1 MPDSA
6 GTSARRLHPPFTQ
19 PDPGRRAAVDP
30 KLVAAGSVADAAG
43 EPDSVGPAPTEEDT
57 AALPPIEDFIDDLP
71 SIQDFLMVTVT
82 PTEPQMAADSH
93 PVNAPQPEAEAAA
106 LETDAE
112 GWASADWQSYD
123 WSGLAALAAPPP
135 EAAEAHHAWAS
146 TNWDASA
153 GRHTPAGGVTGREL
167 GDEVADALDEMARRI
182 RSGELSLEQFR
193 GVPPEAAVAAA
204 FAALVRG
211 KG

>member
-1 MPDSA
+1 
-6 GTSARRLHPPFTQ
+6 
-19 PDPGRRAAVDP
+19 
-30 KLVAAGSVADAAG
+30 
-43 EPDSVGPAPTEEDT
+43 
-57 AALPPIEDFIDDLP
+57 LPPIEDFIDDLP

-82 PTEPQMAADSH
+82 PAQPQKAVDPGLVH
-93 PVNAPQPEAEAAA
+93 APRAEAAATA

-123 WSGLAALAAPPP
+123 WGGLAALGTPPP
-135 EAAEAHHAWAS
+135 EEAEAHHAWAS
-146 TNWDASA
+146 TNWDASG

-167 GDEVADALDEMARRI
+167 GNEVADALDEVARRI